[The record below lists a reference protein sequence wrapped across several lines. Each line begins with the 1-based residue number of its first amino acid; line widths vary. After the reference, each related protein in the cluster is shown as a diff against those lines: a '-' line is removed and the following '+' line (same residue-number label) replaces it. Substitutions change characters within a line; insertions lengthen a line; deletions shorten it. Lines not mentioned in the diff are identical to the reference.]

1 MKSDEMI
8 GLNSKV
14 FFKISAIVLLCLGS
28 ATSEARVFNIEKES
42 FAAYLKGTY
51 GPSSILNTL
60 NSDSKGNNAVLDS
73 RLAYNL
79 SGELGFVYATPSIA
93 MRFGLEVIRPPDL
106 KDAKGTDAA
115 GNNLYS
121 LTSELSVIAPKFS
134 VDINLKRWEK
144 AKLFL
149 ELGAGYASLA
159 ARNSYILTTAG
170 KTQFAIP
177 DFYEDL
183 RAGAPLYEAGIGY
196 ESLLTDAT
204 TFLVEG
210 GYRVLNFTSVK
221 HNSDITTF
229 QGPVTKGAAATNMDG
244 SNRTLNLNN
253 YFIGLSL
260 RFWLK

>member
-1 MKSDEMI
+1 MSKMSAQLFSKTSVFGIFFILSI
-8 GLNSKV
+8 GP
-14 FFKISAIVLLCLGS
+14 ALG
-28 ATSEARVFNIEKES
+28 EARVFNIEKES

-51 GPSSILNTL
+51 GPSSITNSL
-60 NSDSKGNNAVLDS
+60 NSDSKGNNATLDS
-73 RLAYNL
+73 RLPYNL
-79 SGELGFVYATPSIA
+79 SGELGFVYATPVVA
-93 MRFGLEVIRPPDL
+93 LRFGLEVIRPPDL
-106 KDAKGTDAA
+106 KDAKGTDAG

-121 LTSELSVIAPKFS
+121 LTSEMSVLVPKFS
-134 VDINLKRWEK
+134 MDINMKHWEK
-144 AKLFL
+144 AKIFL
-149 ELGAGYASLA
+149 EIGAGYASLA
-159 ARNSYILTTAG
+159 ARNSYTFTAAG
-170 KTQFAIP
+170 KTQFSIP

-183 RAGAPLYEAGIGY
+183 RAGAPLYEAGLGY

-221 HNSDITTF
+221 HNSDTTTF
-229 QGPVTKGAAATNMDG
+229 QGPLTKGTVATNMDG